1 MTYEEYRASNP
12 MPSVTDDLDSQD
24 RIISAFAKHNTDLI
38 SKLQEKLNK
47 LVASKFTLEDLNII
61 YHMVPQTYC
70 LTQAEVYVLWEAF
83 SETACASWLFVTKE
97 SVKDFVRW
105 IQND

>member
-12 MPSVTDDLDSQD
+12 MPSVTDDCDSQE
-24 RIISAFAKHNTDLI
+24 RIIAGFAKHNAGLI
-38 SKLQEKLNK
+38 SKLQETLNK
-47 LVASKFTLEDLNII
+47 LVAGKFTLGELHLI
-61 YHMVPQTYC
+61 YRSVPQTYY
-70 LTQAEVYVLWEAF
+70 LSQAELYMLWEAF

-97 SVKDFVRW
+97 SVKDFVKW